1 MKTRSTLLSAN
12 VAKSFVT
19 CDEIL
24 NFFECSNFRNFKVS
38 DVLTLEFANFRM
50 IDFSILGFLE
60 FQNFRVLEFWN
71 FLNFSFSIFRF
82 LLLLVTLLSKYF
94 FLMPLKDDG
103 SEAPAL

>member
-1 MKTRSTLLSAN
+1 MLSAS
-12 VAKSFVT
+12 VATSFVT

-24 NFFECSNFRNFKVS
+24 IFFECSNFRNFKVS

-50 IDFSILGFLE
+50 IDFSIWGVLE

-82 LLLLVTLLSKYF
+82 LLLLVTLSLNHF
-94 FLMPLKDDG
+94 FLVPLKDDG